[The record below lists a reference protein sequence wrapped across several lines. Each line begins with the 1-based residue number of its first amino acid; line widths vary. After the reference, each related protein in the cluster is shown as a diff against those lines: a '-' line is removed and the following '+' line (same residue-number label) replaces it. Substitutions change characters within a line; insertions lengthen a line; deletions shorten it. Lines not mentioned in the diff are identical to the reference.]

1 MIKVLR
7 VIVVLLAVVLLS
19 SCYKDLG
26 NNPVGNQAPK
36 TGLFLYPDSTI
47 SRQPS
52 KINVHWW
59 GDDPD
64 GFVIGFYYTWD
75 GTNWH
80 FTESNDSL
88 FALQIGISDTT
99 YTFEVSAVDNSGNGV
114 YDSDVYQNGIHY
126 GPEPFTDKNSNG
138 KWDEGESFVDIGAID
153 PNPAK
158 LDFPI
163 KNSAPTIE
171 WSKLSVLPDT
181 SFPAMSFGW
190 NANDIDG
197 NESIQTINVALN
209 DTTKAIS
216 LNGSVRSITIK
227 TNDFNSSSP
236 MMDILI
242 DGVETNIMNKVLPG
256 LKYNAD
262 NKFYVQAVDISGAKS
277 KFITL
282 PDSTGKWYVKKPKG
296 QLLIINDY
304 ATADNTKGFYSA
316 QFDKLGLKDKY
327 DFYNLR
333 SDPPP
338 YLTVTFLQT
347 IKLFKYIYWYSD
359 NTSFN

>member
-1 MIKVLR
+1 MFKTLK
-7 VIVVLLAVVLLS
+7 IVFFLS
-19 SCYKDLG
+19 SAFFFSSCVKDVVD
-26 NNPVGNQAPK
+26 NPTGNQPPH
-36 TGLFLYPDSTI
+36 TGIFLYPDSTI

-80 FTESNDSL
+80 FTKSNDSL

-126 GPEPFTDKNSNG
+126 GPEPFTDKNGNG
-138 KWDEGESFVDIGAID
+138 KWDEGENFVDIGLID

-209 DTTKAIS
+209 DTTK
-216 LNGSVRSITIK
+216 SV
-227 TNDFNSSSP
+227 F
-236 MMDILI
+236 
-242 DGVETNIMNKVLPG
+242 V
-256 LKYNAD
+256 
-262 NKFYVQAVDISGAKS
+262 
-277 KFITL
+277 
-282 PDSTGKWYVKKPKG
+282 
-296 QLLIINDY
+296 
-304 ATADNTKGFYSA
+304 
-316 QFDKLGLKDKY
+316 
-327 DFYNLR
+327 
-333 SDPPP
+333 
-338 YLTVTFLQT
+338 
-347 IKLFKYIYWYSD
+347 
-359 NTSFN
+359 